1 MAEHA
6 RPLRIAHARPP
17 LTTRAPVSLSE
28 VTLRRGGQDV
38 LRDVSADLGLSDVT
52 AIMGPNGAGKTQL
65 LRLIA
70 GLARPDG
77 GTIRFAWPD
86 APEKHRIALVFQR
99 PVLLRR
105 SALANLTHALAQ
117 YGVPRARRVARAHEL
132 LDFGGLSDRARTPAR
147 ALSGGEQ
154 QRLALVRALAAA
166 PDLLLLDEPTS
177 NLDPR
182 STAAIEALIQRAT
195 AQGVRVILV
204 THDIGQAR
212 RLAGDILFLHGGRL
226 AERSPAA
233 RFFAAPASPQAAAYL
248 AGELYL

>member
-1 MAEHA
+1 MAEPDRLIRLAHTQ
-6 RPLRIAHARPP
+6 PTLTQHPPVRIAD
-17 LTTRAPVSLSE
+17 LYLQ
-28 VTLRRGGQDV
+28 RGGQYI
-38 LRDVSADLGLSDVT
+38 LRGITANLGLSDVT

-70 GLARPDG
+70 GLGQPDS
-77 GTIRFAWPD
+77 GTIKFAWPD

-99 PVLLRR
+99 PMLLRR

-117 YGVPRARRVARAHEL
+117 YGVTRARRAARAMEL
-132 LDFGGLSDRARTPAR
+132 LDFGGLTDRANIPAR

-154 QRLALVRALAAA
+154 QRLTLVRALGAA

-212 RLAGDILFLHGGRL
+212 RLAKDILFLQDGQA
-226 AERSPAA
+226 AEHSPAPQ
-233 RFFAAPASPQAAAYL
+233 FFDTPTSAQAAAYL
-248 AGELYL
+248 RGELYL

>member
-1 MAEHA
+1 MAEPD
-6 RPLRIAHARPP
+6 RLIRLAHARPP
-17 LTTRAPVSLSE
+17 HPERPPVCIKGLYLS
-28 VTLRRGGQDV
+28 RSNQFI
-38 LRDVSADLGLSDVT
+38 LRDVTLDLGLSDVT

-70 GLARPDG
+70 GLGHADSG
-77 GTIRFAWPD
+77 EIKFAWPD
-86 APEKHRIALVFQR
+86 MPDKNRIALVFQR

-117 YGVPRARRVARAHEL
+117 YGVKRTLRTARAMEL
-132 LDFGGLSDRARTPAR
+132 LDFGGLSDRAHIPAR

-154 QRLALVRALAAA
+154 QRLTLVRALGAA

-212 RLAGDILFLHGGRL
+212 RLANDIVFLQNGQV
-226 AERSPAA
+226 AEHSPAA
-233 RFFAAPASPQAAAYL
+233 RFFDTPASAQAAAYL
-248 AGELYL
+248 RGELYL